1 MKAIHKT
8 YKFRIQPTD
17 EQAVL
22 LARHFGCS
30 RFVYNHFLAERS
42 RYYLENKKGLNY
54 YDNAASLTLLKKE
67 KQWLKEVNSQA
78 LQATLK
84 HLEGACNSFFRKQTE
99 FPRFRSKHSKQAFRV
114 PQFTRLQNGRLYIPK
129 FSEGIAVNIH
139 RPVEGKILFCTL
151 TKTPTGKYFAS
162 LTCEVEHKPLPPV
175 QNMVGVDLGIK
186 SLLVDSVGKPY
197 ANLKTTAKYA
207 KRLKKA
213 QRWLKNKQL
222 GSASRNRQKRKV
234 ARIHEK
240 MANVRENNLHQ
251 ITATLIKENQLI
263 AVEDLAVKNLM
274 QNRKLSKAIADVS
287 WGKLLTLL
295 EYKAQWNDRQ
305 VVKVDRFF
313 PSSKTCTHGGW
324 VNQRLTLADREWT
337 CGNGHTVDRDVN
349 AAQNILK
356 QALNSLSAGTVEYT
370 GGEPKTRKRKVRSAK
385 PEAPDPLG

>member
-1 MKAIHKT
+1 
-8 YKFRIQPTD
+8 
-17 EQAVL
+17 
-22 LARHFGCS
+22 
-30 RFVYNHFLAERS
+30 
-42 RYYLENKKGLNY
+42 
-54 YDNAASLTLLKKE
+54 
-67 KQWLKEVNSQA
+67 
-78 LQATLK
+78 
-84 HLEGACNSFFRKQTE
+84 
-99 FPRFRSKHSKQAFRV
+99 
-114 PQFTRLQNGRLYIPK
+114 
-129 FSEGIAVNIH
+129 
-139 RPVEGKILFCTL
+139 
-151 TKTPTGKYFAS
+151 
-162 LTCEVEHKPLPPV
+162 
-175 QNMVGVDLGIK
+175 
-186 SLLVDSVGKPY
+186 
-197 ANLKTTAKYA
+197 
-207 KRLKKA
+207 
-213 QRWLKNKQL
+213 
-222 GSASRNRQKRKV
+222 
-234 ARIHEK
+234 

-313 PSSKTCTHGGW
+313 PSSKTCTHCGW

-385 PEAPDPLG
+385 PEAP